1 MEKAENVYTIPSQF
15 GWSDVGSWDS
25 LYEVYEHDYW
35 GNAVKGKN
43 VKIYDSMNNM
53 IMVGDQKMVVVQG
66 IKNLCVVDTAD
77 VLLICERTK
86 EQEIKQITMDLK
98 QQDLDRYL

>member
-1 MEKAENVYTIPSQF
+1 
-15 GWSDVGSWDS
+15 
-25 LYEVYEHDYW
+25 
-35 GNAVKGKN
+35 
-43 VKIYDSMNNM
+43 
-53 IMVGDQKMVVVQG
+53 VVQG

>member
-1 MEKAENVYTIPSQF
+1 
-15 GWSDVGSWDS
+15 
-25 LYEVYEHDYW
+25 
-35 GNAVKGKN
+35 
-43 VKIYDSMNNM
+43 MNNM
-53 IMVGDQKMVVVQG
+53 IMVGDEKMVVVQG
-66 IKNLCVVDTAD
+66 IKNLCVVDTED

>member
-1 MEKAENVYTIPSQF
+1 
-15 GWSDVGSWDS
+15 
-25 LYEVYEHDYW
+25 
-35 GNAVKGKN
+35 
-43 VKIYDSMNNM
+43 
-53 IMVGDQKMVVVQG
+53 MVGDEKMVVVQG